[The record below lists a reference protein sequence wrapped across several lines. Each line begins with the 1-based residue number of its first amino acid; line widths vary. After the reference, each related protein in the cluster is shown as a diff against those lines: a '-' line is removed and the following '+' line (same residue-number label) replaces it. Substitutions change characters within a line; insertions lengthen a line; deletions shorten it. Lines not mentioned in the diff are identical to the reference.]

1 MGEELRILILEER
14 PADAELMERELR
26 RAGIA
31 FVSRRAETKETFLAE
46 LADFA
51 PDIVLSD
58 YMMPQFTGGEALELV
73 KERFPSVPLIIV
85 TGSMNEET
93 TVECMKNGAADCVIR
108 ERLARLGPAVRAAL
122 KNRRVRE
129 ENRRA
134 EESMRRSAREWSST
148 FDAMNDAIC
157 LLDLEGKIVRCN
169 VAMRDM
175 FGKSWQEIIGRP
187 CWELVHG
194 SPGPIETCPY
204 VRMRETRRRESSV
217 LEANGRWLD
226 VTVDPLTVDP
236 LTNKSKR
243 LTGAVHVIS
252 DITERRSA
260 EQALRESAEKYRTL
274 IEAANDAIFVADVQ
288 TGIVLEAN
296 RRAEELLDL
305 PAEQIVGMHQS
316 ELHPKEDL
324 ERSAET
330 FREHAEGK
338 GAISELS
345 VRRRDRTRVPV
356 EISASVVEVGGK
368 RIVQGIFRDLTERK
382 RAEEALRASEERY
395 QRITEAITDY
405 IYTVRVADG
414 RAAET
419 THGPGCLAV
428 TGYRANEFAN
438 DSFLWFRMVAAEDR
452 PEVEEQARRILA
464 GEDPPPIEHRLV
476 RKNGTVRWVRNTFVP
491 HRDKHGAL
499 AAYDGLIQDITERKR
514 AEEALRESEA
524 KYRTLVENIPQKIFM
539 KDRDFKYLSVN
550 ESFARDLGIGPAD
563 VAGKTDYSF
572 FPKDLADK
580 YRADDQRI
588 MESGQTDDLEEKY
601 LQEGKETW
609 VHTIKTPVRD
619 ENGEIVAVL
628 GIFWDITARK
638 RGEEERRNLEAQLRQ
653 QQRLESIG
661 TLAGGVAHEIN
672 NPINGI
678 MNYAQL
684 VADRMA
690 PDDASREYA
699 VEIIHETERVT
710 AIVRNLLAFA
720 RQEKQ
725 RHSPARMADIVSAT
739 LFLIQ
744 SVMRHDQ
751 IALQVDAPE
760 DLPEIKCRSQ
770 QIQQVL
776 MNLLTNARDALNER
790 YPGYDADKMMRITVR
805 TIEKEGAPWVRTTVE
820 DHGVGIPPEIRDRLF
835 DPFFTTKGRDKG
847 TGLGLSV
854 SHGIVRDHGGE
865 LLVECE
871 PGRYT
876 RFHLDLRINH
886 GWSLDGSEAD
896 TADSGEG

>member
-1 MGEELRILILEER
+1 MYKELRILIVEDR
-14 PADAELMERELR
+14 PTDAELVERELHE
-26 RAGIA
+26 AGIA
-31 FVSRRAETKETFLAE
+31 FVSRRVETKETFLAE

-58 YMMPQFTGGEALELV
+58 YMMPRFTGGEALELV

-93 TVECMKNGAADCVIR
+93 AVECMKNGAADYLIK

-122 KNRRVRE
+122 ENKRVRE
-129 ENRRA
+129 EKRRA
-134 EESMRRSAREWSST
+134 EEGMRRSAREWRGT

-157 LLDLEGKIVRCN
+157 LLDLEGKIARCN

-175 FGKSWQEIIGRP
+175 LGKSWQEIIGRP

-194 SPGPIETCPY
+194 SPGPIETCPCA
-204 VRMRETRRRESSV
+204 RMRETRRRESSI

-226 VTVDPLTVDP
+226 VTADPLTDEA
-236 LTNKSKR
+236 KR
-243 LTGAVHVIS
+243 LTGAVHIIC

-260 EQALRESAEKYRTL
+260 EQ
-274 IEAANDAIFVADVQ
+274 
-288 TGIVLEAN
+288 
-296 RRAEELLDL
+296 
-305 PAEQIVGMHQS
+305 
-316 ELHPKEDL
+316 
-324 ERSAET
+324 
-330 FREHAEGK
+330 
-338 GAISELS
+338 
-345 VRRRDRTRVPV
+345 
-356 EISASVVEVGGK
+356 
-368 RIVQGIFRDLTERK
+368 
-382 RAEEALRASEERY
+382 ALRASEERY

-438 DSFLWFRMVAAEDR
+438 NSFLWFRMVAAEDR

-464 GEDPPPIEHRLV
+464 GEDPPPIEHRIV
-476 RKNGTVRWVRNTFVP
+476 HKNGTVRWVRNTFVP
-491 HRDKHGAL
+491 RRDKDGAL
-499 AAYDGLIQDITERKR
+499 VAYDGLIQDITERKR

-524 KYRTLVENIPQKIFM
+524 KFRTLVENIPQKVFM
-539 KDRDFKYLSVN
+539 KDRDSKYLSVN
-550 ESFARDLGIGPAD
+550 ESFARDLGVGPAD
-563 VAGKTDYSF
+563 IAGKTDYSF

-609 VHTIKTPVRD
+609 VHTVKTPVRD
-619 ENGEIVAVL
+619 ENGRVVAVL
-628 GIFWDITARK
+628 GMFWDITERK
-638 RGEEERRNLEAQLRQ
+638 RLEEERKNLEAQLRQ
-653 QQRLESIG
+653 QQKLESVG
-661 TLAGGVAHEIN
+661 TLASGVAHEIN

-684 VADRMA
+684 IADRMA

-725 RHSPARMADIVSAT
+725 QHSPARMADIVNAT
-739 LFLIQ
+739 LSLIQ

-751 IALQVDAPE
+751 IALQVDVPE
-760 DLPEIKCRSQ
+760 DLPKIKCRSQ

-790 YPGYDADKMMRITVR
+790 YPGYDANKLMSITAR
-805 TIEKEGAPWVRTTVE
+805 TIEKEGARWVRTTVE
-820 DHGVGIPPEIRDRLF
+820 DHGVGIAQEIRDRLF
-835 DPFFTTKGRDKG
+835 DPFFTTKSRDKG

-854 SHGIVRDHGGE
+854 SHGIVQEHGGE

-871 PGRYT
+871 PAQYT
-876 RFHLDLRINH
+876 RFHLDLPLDN

-896 TADSGEG
+896 TAESGEG